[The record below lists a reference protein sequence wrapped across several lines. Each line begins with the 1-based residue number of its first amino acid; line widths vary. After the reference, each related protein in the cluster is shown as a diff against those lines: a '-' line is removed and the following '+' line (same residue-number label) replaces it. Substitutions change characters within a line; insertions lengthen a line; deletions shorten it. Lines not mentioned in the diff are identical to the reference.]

1 MCLKRVFLMEL
12 EEGDDAEVVAD
23 ELGVSFHALTDL
35 CATNTIQLVIH
46 VKGRQLRALVDSSS
60 THSFIHEAVVHA
72 LGLDVVHRPGLT
84 VKVANG
90 ERLQSYGI
98 CKDTTVDIQG
108 EEFVMDCYTLPLEGF
123 DVILGIQWLKSLGP
137 IIWNFVALS
146 MAFLRQGQSVR
157 LQGCGGGTSTLCS
170 VS

>member
-1 MCLKRVFLMEL
+1 MEL
-12 EEGDDAEVVAD
+12 EEEDDAEAVED
-23 ELGVSFHALTDL
+23 ELGVSLHALTGL

-46 VKGRQLRALVDSSS
+46 VKGKQMRALVDSSS

-72 LGLDVVHRPGLT
+72 PARV
-84 VKVANG
+84 NG

-123 DVILGIQWLKSLGP
+123 DVILGIQWLKSLGH
-137 IIWNFVALS
+137 IVWDFVALS
-146 MAFLRQGQSVR
+146 MAFLRQGRSVH